1 MDRRELILAGQ
12 KSAIVYAFDPDKKG
26 EIVWQTRVCRGAAN
40 GGVEWGIS

>member
-26 EIVWQTRVCRGAAN
+26 EIVWQTRAGRGAAN